1 MQATTIINGAFVLFA
16 VLGAADYLL
25 DNRFGLGAEFE
36 RGICCAGKLIIA
48 MTGFMSRAP
57 ILGRVLTPVVTP
69 IFTAVGADPSALAG
83 MLLANDSGGAAL
95 AAEMA
100 LDPAA
105 GEFNGYFTGA
115 MLGGSVMC
123 LIPMTMLCTRG
134 TKRTASVY
142 GLVIGLFSV
151 PFGCLV
157 GGLIAG
163 YSLRMLLCNLIP
175 VAILSFAL
183 FLALVLFQR
192 WVLRP
197 FQLFGKLLVAINLMG
212 LLLTTAKELLG
223 AEFLPGLEPFTHI
236 LPVIGNIALVL
247 SGVFPLLAVVSR
259 ALQRPLSRGA
269 ERLQVEKDD
278 MSGLL
283 VASVNVFPTLD
294 MLNRMTEK
302 GALLNAAF
310 MVGGNCLLGDHFAF
324 TSQSCPRLVI
334 PVMIAKAISGF
345 LALGVAILLAPKLL
359 NFSDAPMPPRT
370 VLPNKGENLS

>member
-1 MQATTIINGAFVLFA
+1 MQATTIINGVIFLFA

-25 DNRFGLGAEFE
+25 DNRFGLGGEFE

-48 MTGFMSRAP
+48 MTGFMSLAP
-57 ILGRVLTPVVTP
+57 VLGRVLTPIVTP
-69 IFTAVGADPSALAG
+69 VFTAVGADPSALAG

-105 GEFNGYFTGA
+105 GEFNGYFTA
-115 MLGGSVMC
+115 SMLGAAVMC
-123 LIPMTMLCTRG
+123 LIPMTMLCTKG
-134 TKRTASVY
+134 TKRTAAVY

-151 PFGCLV
+151 PFGCLA
-157 GGLIAG
+157 GGLTAG
-163 YSLRMLLCNLIP
+163 YPLRLLLCNLIP
-175 VAILSFAL
+175 AAILSFAL

-197 FQLFGKLLVAINLMG
+197 FQLFGKLLVGVNLTG

-223 AEFLPGLEPFTHI
+223 AEFLPGLEPFSQI
-236 LPVIGNIALVL
+236 IPVIGNIALVL

-259 ALQRPLSRGA
+259 VLQKALARGA
-269 ERLQVEKDD
+269 ELLQVGKED

-283 VASVNVFPTLD
+283 VAAVNVFPTLD
-294 MLNRMTEK
+294 MLDRMTEK

-310 MVGGNCLLGDHFAF
+310 MVGGNCILGDHFAF
-324 TSQSCPRLVI
+324 NSQTCPRLVI
-334 PVMIAKAISGF
+334 PVIIAKAVSGL
-345 LALGVAILLAPKLL
+345 LALGIAALLAPKLL
-359 NFSDAPMPPRT
+359 SASRPPERPAFSRAVSP
-370 VLPNKGENLS
+370 K